1 MEATK
6 YIRAYE
12 DFAQKPEAD
21 EPETTPQATVDKI
34 WRAIDSG
41 EPFGVISSYGPG
53 NDDDVNEEDFVQL
66 KTDVLRLKY
75 GFLEQC
81 YSYNYRDNNGATTV
95 RRKSLF
101 VPLLPYEDLVTL
113 GKKYGQPVVAF
124 GKDRKMDVLRV
135 SDEAVL
141 KTINFADMKL
151 AWNLLISDQNNIPW

>member
-12 DFAQKPEAD
+12 DFVQNAEGD
-21 EPETTPQATVDKI
+21 EVETTPQATIDKI

-53 NDDDVNEEDFVQL
+53 NDNNVNDEDFVQL
-66 KTDVLRLKY
+66 KSDVLKLKY

-81 YSYNYRDNNGATTV
+81 YSYNYRDDNGDTTV
-95 RRKSLF
+95 KRKSLF
-101 VPLLPYEDLVTL
+101 VPQLPYEDLIAL
-113 GKKYGQPVVAF
+113 AKKYGQPVAAY
-124 GKDRKMDVLRV
+124 GKDREMQVLRV

-151 AWNLLISDQNNIPW
+151 SWNLLISDQNNIPW